1 MSTVSN
7 LLKTIMKLWPFA
19 NQTSSIQPW
28 VMTAE
33 GIKLLAN
40 RSEYELVTLESP
52 TLIIPRKYLFYQCM
66 EFESVPRALRAN
78 LMLQRIRQL
87 SPFTI
92 PASWQVSEGN
102 TAQVWFWDADR
113 VIRMHHD
120 QDLPTL
126 SVVPEIM
133 LYAPLDN
140 GLRVQPCIEGWE
152 LQYWSAKLLRHS
164 RWFAAKP
171 SVRDQADFVRIC
183 GAAEDEPWYEGSAD
197 LLSKPWNEK
206 VFWSRENLQS
216 ESVAPRLVLGILL
229 AWFCLQL
236 GLGLGVQIKK
246 AFLSASVS
254 SKNNRLA
261 DVVKQR
267 DGALQQQEF
276 NRAISAL
283 IESPS
288 QLHLLA
294 QVRNCLSGL
303 DNFMILDWQYQRG
316 QIALLLQQ
324 ENLDTRALIEAC
336 NKNPAFTDVRA
347 EPGIT
352 PNQTRLLFALPGEV
366 KEASDAQ

>member
-1 MSTVSN
+1 
-7 LLKTIMKLWPFA
+7 
-19 NQTSSIQPW
+19 
-28 VMTAE
+28 MTPQS
-33 GIKLLAN
+33 IKLLA
-40 RSEYELVTLESP
+40 SQSAYELVTLESA

-66 EFESVPRALRAN
+66 DFESVTRALRVN
-78 LMLQRIRQL
+78 LLLQRVRQL
-87 SPFTI
+87 SPFTN

-102 TAQVWFWDADR
+102 VAQVWFWDAER
-113 VIRMHHD
+113 VIHMHHE

-133 LYAPLDN
+133 LYPPLDN

-164 RWFAAKP
+164 RWFATKP
-171 SVRDQADFVRIC
+171 DARDQADFVRVC
-183 GAAEDEPWYEGSAD
+183 GAAADEQWSEGSSE
-197 LLSKPWNEK
+197 LLCKPWNEK
-206 VFWSRENLQS
+206 AFWSKENLQS
-216 ESVAPRLVLGILL
+216 EAVAPRLVLGIFL
-229 AWFCLQL
+229 AWFCVQL

-254 SKNNRLA
+254 SKNHRLA

-276 NRAISAL
+276 NQAVSAL
-283 IESPS
+283 IEGPS

-294 QVRNCLSGL
+294 QVRSCLSSL
-303 DNFMILDWQYQRG
+303 NNFMILDWQYQRG
-316 QIALLLQQ
+316 QIAILLQQ
-324 ENLDTRALIEAC
+324 DNLDTRALIEAC

-352 PNQTRLLFALPGEV
+352 PNQTRLLFTLPGEV
-366 KEASDAQ
+366 KEVSDAE